1 MKLTKDNLNIAIN
14 KLGTSKKEQQSDI
27 WKRAIK
33 INYQNKKIKLN
44 QIEKF
49 KGLSEP
55 PTKKN
60 ITHYVSSNFPYLH
73 LRNIIKDFFKLNS
86 IKIKLILL
94 IQYKLFRKLNIKFPK
109 FNREYKNFY
118 YNFEGYSFNSNLV
131 KYASFIINQKRFI
144 NEKKINTLEIGAGYG
159 GLCEVSLINK
169 IASKYIIIDLNETLS
184 ISMNYLCNSNELIK
198 IPKIYFEKEKIKDE
212 IKGLDNYIVFISV
225 NDYLQNKDYIVKIFS
240 KEIKMIFNSSSFS
253 EMAPNVFDDYVNFIE
268 KFNDVYL
275 YSSNSRTRYDYGGCN
290 AKDGSNIIFQGK
302 DLRLNKKWKKIY
314 SSIEYQI
321 NEHTFIGYLG

>member
-1 MKLTKDNLNIAIN
+1 MKLTKKNLNIAIN
-14 KLGTSKKEQQSDI
+14 KLGTSKIEQQSDI

-33 INYQNKKIKLN
+33 INFQNKKIELN

-60 ITHYVSSNFPYLH
+60 IEYYLSSNFPYFH
-73 LRNIIKDFFKLNS
+73 LRNIIKDFVKLNS
-86 IKIKLILL
+86 IKRKLILL

-109 FNREYKNFY
+109 FNKKFKNFY
-118 YNFEGYSFNSNLV
+118 YNFEGKSFNSNLV
-131 KYASFIINQKRFI
+131 KYAAFLINQKRFI
-144 NEKKINTLEIGAGYG
+144 NEKNINTLEIGAGYG
-159 GLCEVSLINK
+159 GLCEVSIINK

-198 IPKIYFEKEKIKDE
+198 IPKIYFEKENIKNE

-225 NDYLQNKDYIVKIFS
+225 NDYLKNKDYIVKIFS

-253 EMAPNVFDDYVNFIE
+253 EMSPNVFDDYVNFIE
-268 KFNDVYL
+268 KFNDIYL
-275 YSSNSRTRYDYGGCN
+275 YSSNSRTRYDYGGCK
-290 AKDGSNIIFQGK
+290 AKDGSNKIFEGK
-302 DLRLNKKWKKIY
+302 DLRLNKKWEKIFSY
-314 SSIEYQI
+314 IEYDI
-321 NEHTFIGYLG
+321 NEHTFIGYLE